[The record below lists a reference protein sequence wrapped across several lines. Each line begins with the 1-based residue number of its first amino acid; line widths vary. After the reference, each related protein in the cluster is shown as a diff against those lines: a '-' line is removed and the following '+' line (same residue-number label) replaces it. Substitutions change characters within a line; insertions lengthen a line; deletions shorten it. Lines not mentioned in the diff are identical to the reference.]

1 MELRYFKIF
10 LTIGT
15 IILLFFAS
23 FLGIMRFG
31 YNMIFIKANVI
42 DALFVTGFIIF
53 SMGLFKV
60 LNTDQLFIGIRY
72 TSRLW
77 IKILK
82 NEAKDN
88 DEDNSYSAFKN
99 KSLEKEKT
107 IYWIAVLITGILIA
121 VISMLI

>member
-42 DALFVTGFIIF
+42 DALFVTGFLIF
-53 SMGLFKV
+53 SMGLFKI
-60 LNTDQLFIGIRY
+60 LDTDQLFIGIRY

-82 NEAKDN
+82 NEAKDD
-88 DEDNSYSAFKN
+88 DEDKSYSAFKN
-99 KSLEKEKT
+99 KSLEKEKI

-121 VISMLI
+121 VVSMLI